1 MPLEQRKKLLELVI
15 RPTARVQVAPA
26 IETEGIAFF
35 EAARAQAL
43 EGIVAKHRRSRY
55 EPGRRASTWLKI
67 KARPEQELVV
77 GGWTPGEGTAKE
89 LGALVVGVYDGERLR
104 FAGKVGSGFDGRT
117 RKDLRARLEAL
128 ETDAPAFDPAPP
140 SDYKGRWGGD
150 LAGVRWIR
158 PELVIRAETGGW
170 SRDGHVRQAAYK
182 GLEPGRDPR
191 EVVRERAVDPAKA
204 EHDAAAIVPAA
215 ERWRAR
221 DARAARQRR
230 PGRRAVDPAWLV
242 SDGGAGRAEPPQGRR
257 HLARRRPGPAAHE
270 PRQGPLPAA

>member
-1 MPLEQRKKLLELVI
+1 M
-15 RPTARVQVAPA
+15 
-26 IETEGIAFF
+26 
-35 EAARAQAL
+35 
-43 EGIVAKHRRSRY
+43 AKHRRSRY

-67 KARPEQELVV
+67 KVRPEQELVV

-140 SDYKGRWGGD
+140 PDYRGRWGGD

-158 PELVIRAETGGW
+158 PELVIRAEIGGW
-170 SRDGHVRQAAYK
+170 SRDGHVRQTAFK

-204 EHDAAAIVPAA
+204 ERDAGAIVAGGQRSRP
-215 ERWRAR
+215 WRPR
-221 DARAARQRR
+221 PRQRR
-230 PGRRAVDPAWLV
+230 PGHV
-242 SDGGAGRAEPPQGRR
+242 G
-257 HLARRRPGPAAHE
+257 RRPGMARLRGGARRARAVSRRTAPGTPQARTCGSRTSTRSCSRRVTASTRR
-270 PRQGPLPAA
+270 P